1 MLIKKSVWNVKKINS
16 LLQKLNF
23 ETFLP
28 NLFLNL
34 PPVRK
39 NNFRKAL
46 FQLAKI
52 YSEKLPE
59 NYVINII

>member
-1 MLIKKSVWNVKKINS
+1 MKKINS

>member
-1 MLIKKSVWNVKKINS
+1 MLIKKSVWNAKKINS

-23 ETFLP
+23 ETFLS
-28 NLFLNL
+28 NLFSNL
-34 PPVRK
+34 PPIRK

-46 FQLAKI
+46 LQLANI

-59 NYVINII
+59 NYII